1 MFVINYF
8 FVAVANLL
16 NLAIVV
22 YIWIIVARAILSWV
36 SPDPYNPIVRFL
48 YRVTE
53 PVLRPVR
60 ERLSAYQLGLDFSP
74 MIVILVLYF
83 LKEFLVP
90 VLYRIA
96 TEIG

>member
-1 MFVINYF
+1 MFVVNYF
-8 FVAVANLL
+8 FVALANLV
-16 NLAIVV
+16 NLLIVV
-22 YIWIIVARAILSWV
+22 YIWIIIARAILSWV
-36 SPDPYNPIVRFL
+36 SPDPYNPLVRFL
-48 YRVTE
+48 HRVTE
-53 PVLRPVR
+53 PVLRRVR
-60 ERLSAYQLGLDFSP
+60 ERLPTHQLGLDFSP

>member
-1 MFVINYF
+1 
-8 FVAVANLL
+8 LP
-16 NLAIVV
+16 
-22 YIWIIVARAILSWV
+22 V
-36 SPDPYNPIVRFL
+36 S
-48 YRVTE
+48 
-53 PVLRPVR
+53 
-60 ERLSAYQLGLDFSP
+60 QMGLDFAP

>member
-8 FVAVANLL
+8 FIALANLL

-22 YIWIIVARAILSWV
+22 YIWIIIARAILSWV
-36 SPDPYNPIVRFL
+36 SPDPYNPLVRFVH
-48 YRVTE
+48 RATE

-60 ERLSAYQLGLDFSP
+60 ERLSGFQLGLDFSP

>member
-1 MFVINYF
+1 VFLIGYFVG
-8 FVAVANLL
+8 AVASLL
-16 NLAIVV
+16 NVVIVA
-22 YIWIIVARAILSWV
+22 YIWVIIARALLSWV
-36 SPDPYNPIVRFL
+36 SPDPYNPIVKFL

-60 ERLSAYQLGLDFSP
+60 ERLGSFQVGIDFSP

-90 VLYRIA
+90 MLFRIA

>member
-8 FVAVANLL
+8 FVAVANLI
-16 NLAIVV
+16 NLIIVV
-22 YIWIIVARAILSWV
+22 YIWIIIARAILSWV
-36 SPDPYNPIVRFL
+36 SPDPYIPLVRFL
-48 YRVTE
+48 HRVTE
-53 PVLRPVR
+53 PVLRPIR
-60 ERLSAYQLGLDFSP
+60 ERLPSHQFGLDFSP

>member
-1 MFVINYF
+1 MFVAGYL
-8 FVAVANLL
+8 VTAVANLVNMVL
-16 NLAIVV
+16 LV
-22 YIWIIVARAILSWV
+22 YMWIIIARAILSWV
-36 SPDPYNPIVRFL
+36 NPDPHNPIVRFL

-60 ERLSAYQLGLDFSP
+60 DRLPTFQIGLDLSP
-74 MIVILVLYF
+74 MAVLLGIYF